1 MTAFFRDSIFC
12 FFSRFDR
19 IFSPNGLLF
28 FFLHVF
34 EKYRQAFYKIPSSD
48 MLFRVRIDAF
58 ERDPNGILGL
68 TVFLM
73 VLTVFLMV
81 LTVCSEIPSL
91 DKMSNDLIQNCN
103 FHEQNTVMLNLFL
116 INPRRCARFD
126 SILEIPSRDSKCRL
140 LKNKY
145 CH

>member
-1 MTAFFRDSIFC
+1 MTVFFRDSIFC
-12 FFSRFDR
+12 FFSRFDS

-116 INPRRCARFD
+116 INPRRYARFD
-126 SILEIPSRDSKCRL
+126 SILEMPSRDPKCRL
-140 LKNKY
+140 L
-145 CH
+145 